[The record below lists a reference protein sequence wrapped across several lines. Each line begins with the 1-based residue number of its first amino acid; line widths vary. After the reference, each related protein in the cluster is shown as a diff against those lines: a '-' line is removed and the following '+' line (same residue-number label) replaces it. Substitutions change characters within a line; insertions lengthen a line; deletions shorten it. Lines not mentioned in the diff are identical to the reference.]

1 MAANTK
7 KQNSKE
13 KKNNATKK
21 NNKEKPK
28 DKGNKAKEPKKPKPP
43 KKVKPKLL
51 PLPKT
56 KLKPKYRKK
65 CGKDVACI
73 YDEDSFRPTIDDI
86 YHNLNSFGFMID
98 VPNETPHT
106 KKSFKVKCKGIK
118 NPKIYKEPKLD
129 KKKFGFFLPK
139 MNSSL
144 YVAKQQDYDC
154 YNPKKEIKRENLP
167 LGKLC
172 YRDLEC
178 KSKNC
183 SNIKFLGL
191 PGKCILPKN
200 TDKITENGKC
210 NYDKDC
216 KQNLTCVNRKCVRKP
231 RSVLNTVAMK
241 KAKKQSKRNKTKGIV
256 GSYTPSFIKKRLPS
270 GVFSRTSSA
279 TNQNLV
285 NLSNSDISELKD
297 NENFY
302 FDDKGD
308 ISKIDCQNDSYC
320 RSIDKDSVCFKNK
333 CVSINKR
340 CNLKEI
346 NSCLSGTNKDK
357 EKNCCDIKSRCVKL
371 EDTNDGICI
380 NVDKLSKGN
389 IGESCF
395 ENKNCK
401 SNKCS
406 NINRCIPSS
415 GHGIG
420 FNDSIPC
427 ENSIDCVMH
436 DFGSNELVC
445 KNKVCQRLDEIQNN
459 SQEIFDECIES
470 KQCKS
475 KNCGLWNDIG
485 PKPTYMALKDK
496 KICLGKPDEVRKRLK
511 QLKDKQKNIKEFYRT
526 FNKNISE
533 LKNKLNNKLLFIHAG
548 VYNNSLVIIK
558 NNNSLF
564 LGKILKTIHFN
575 KKNGEKESSIT
586 IIYFDK
592 TANFEN
598 FSDDYKNLQVICS
611 DTNSVYYDYFSEM
624 NNKKIRI
631 DKIES
636 NSVNLQNK
644 FIFEY
649 LCFILFGR
657 RQTLFVPGFFGK
669 YKETTKYY
677 VFQDSIINLKEV
689 DKDIILGIKY
699 DKIGL
704 YQNLSIPFRKINSN
718 IFPVFI
724 DFNDNKDKIQEFLDS
739 LKAKSYYNVD
749 EDLLSPNFELIYK
762 GKNIKL
768 EKENSYLNNFQETD
782 IVNYGNITKTSIFV
796 DVV

>member
-7 KQNSKE
+7 KQNTKE

-21 NNKEKPK
+21 NNKEKPTS
-28 DKGNKAKEPKKPKPP
+28 KENKPKEGEKPELP

-51 PLPKT
+51 PMPKT

-118 NPKIYKEPKLD
+118 NPKIYKEPTLD

-144 YVAKQQDYDC
+144 YVAKQQDYNC

-172 YRDLEC
+172 YKDLEC
-178 KSKNC
+178 ESKNC

-200 TDKITENGKC
+200 TNKVTENGKC

-216 KQNLTCVNRKCVRKP
+216 KKNLTCIDRKCVRKP
-231 RSVLNTVAMK
+231 KSVLNTIAMK
-241 KAKKQSKRNKTKGIV
+241 KAKKQSQRNKTKGIV
-256 GSYTPSFIKKRLPS
+256 SSYTPSFIKNRLPS
-270 GVFSRTSSA
+270 GVFSSSNG

-285 NLSNSDISELKD
+285 NLSNSNISELKE

-302 FDDKGD
+302 FDDKGE
-308 ISKIDCQNDSYC
+308 ISQIDCQNDRYC
-320 RSIDKDSVCFKNK
+320 RSIDKDSVCYKNK

-340 CNLKEI
+340 CNLDDI
-346 NSCLSGTNKDK
+346 NSCLSGTNTDE
-357 EKNCCDIKSRCVKL
+357 EKNCCDIKSRCVKIK
-371 EDTNDGICI
+371 DTNDGICV
-380 NVDKLSKGN
+380 NLDKLPKGN

-406 NINRCIPSS
+406 SVNKCIPSS
-415 GHGIG
+415 GYGNE
-420 FNDSIPC
+420 FNVSFPCDTSIH
-427 ENSIDCVMH
+427 CVRH
-436 DFGSNELVC
+436 ELGTNELVC
-445 KNKVCQRLDEIQNN
+445 KNNICQKLDEIKIN
-459 SQEIFDECIES
+459 SQEIFDECLES
-470 KQCKS
+470 NQCKS
-475 KNCGLWNDIG
+475 KNCGLWDDNG
-485 PKPTYMALKDK
+485 PRPTYMLLKDK
-496 KICLGKPDEVRKRLK
+496 KICLGKPKEVRKRLK
-511 QLKDKQKNIKEFYRT
+511 QLQKKKEKINKDFSRT
-526 FNKNISE
+526 FNKNIDLLKKKLDSE
-533 LKNKLNNKLLFIHAG
+533 LLFIHAG

-558 NNNSLF
+558 KNNKLF
-564 LGKILKTIHFN
+564 LGKILETIHFN
-575 KKNGEKESSIT
+575 KKNEKKEISTT
-586 IIYFDK
+586 IIYFDE
-592 TANFEN
+592 TEN
-598 FSDDYKNLQVICS
+598 SINLSEDYENLKVICS
-611 DTNSVYYDYFSEM
+611 DTYSVYYDYFSDV
-624 NNKKIRI
+624 NYKNLSIQKI
-631 DKIES
+631 KS

-657 RQTLFVPGFFGK
+657 RQTLFVPGFFGYYDATVK
-669 YKETTKYY
+669 YC
-677 VFQDSIINLKEV
+677 VFQDSIISLDEVKKEN
-689 DKDIILGIKY
+689 ILGIKY
-699 DKIGL
+699 DKVGL
-704 YQNLSIPFRKINSN
+704 YQTLSIPF
-718 IFPVFI
+718 
-724 DFNDNKDKIQEFLDS
+724 
-739 LKAKSYYNVD
+739 
-749 EDLLSPNFELIYK
+749 
-762 GKNIKL
+762 IK
-768 EKENSYLNNFQETD
+768 K
-782 IVNYGNITKTSIFV
+782 KK
-796 DVV
+796 